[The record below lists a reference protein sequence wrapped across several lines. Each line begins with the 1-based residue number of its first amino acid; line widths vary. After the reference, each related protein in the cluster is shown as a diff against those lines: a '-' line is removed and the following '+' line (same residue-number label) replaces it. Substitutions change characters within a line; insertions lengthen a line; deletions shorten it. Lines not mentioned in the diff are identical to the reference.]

1 MATCA
6 AAYHNTSSYD
16 YIVKVLIIG
25 NTKVGKSSIVLRF
38 SDEKF
43 EPSFITTIGVDFRTK
58 VLNIDD
64 ESIKLYVWD
73 TAGQERFRTI
83 TTAYYRNAMGV
94 LLVYDITDIESFEGC
109 QRWLKNIQTHASEDI
124 VIVLVG
130 NKADFEDQRV
140 ISYDQGSSLAEKIG
154 CAFFET
160 SAKTGVNVAEA
171 FETLTKQCKDK
182 LAAGT
187 GVQVNPNGGVL
198 LSDDAGSQ
206 GKNCSGCSGRQSVS
220 EIR

>member
-6 AAYHNTSSYD
+6 ATHNKTSTYD

-25 NTKVGKSSIVLRF
+25 NTRVGKSSIVLRF
-38 SDEKF
+38 ADAKF

-58 VLNIDD
+58 VLNIDNK
-64 ESIKLYVWD
+64 SIKLYVWD

-130 NKADFEDQRV
+130 NKTDFEDKRV
-140 ISYDQGSSLAEKIG
+140 ISYEQGSSLAEKIG
-154 CAFFET
+154 CSFFET
-160 SAKTGVNVAEA
+160 SAKTGINVAEA
-171 FETLTKQCKDK
+171 FQALTKQCKDK
-182 LAAGT
+182 LSAGV
-187 GVQVNPNGGVL
+187 GVQANHSGRVIVN
-198 LSDDAGSQ
+198 DDSGTQ
-206 GKNCSGCSGRQSVS
+206 GKSCSGCSGGNN
-220 EIR
+220 